1 MRRTTESHF
10 ICCNMSKSKSTLVI
24 LIHNAKDWKKNICG
38 SALRI
43 IWALRCLFTCC
54 VFPENWN
61 RNLPVLKLL
70 FLSRLLLEPGAQA
83 VPLRQLRK
91 VLRFLPEF
99 DEPRSSARRKDHV
112 SGMWKSG
119 IHSKQP
125 CPSHEGLTQPA
136 LIQSLTNPLS
146 GGARYKSLKHG
157 SAFHSLP
164 CRRFLELWL
173 CWAVLSERQLWK
185 ARALPVQS
193 VWQEVWESEEFIEPP
208 GSARWKDHL
217 HDLWKGGINQEQPE
231 STREDNPPRNLCHVS
246 VENIWIPD
254 HFFFTSQRSLCP
266 VAWL

>member
-10 ICCNMSKSKSTLVI
+10 ICCNLSKSKSALVI
-24 LIHNAKDWKKNICG
+24 LIHNAKDWKKNICD

-112 SGMWKSG
+112 SGMWKKVYLG
-119 IHSKQP
+119 ERIYFENQYK
-125 CPSHEGLTQPA
+125 EF
-136 LIQSLTNPLS
+136 SLECVFYLYHNAIYLRS
-146 GGARYKSLKHG
+146 NH
-157 SAFHSLP
+157 
-164 CRRFLELWL
+164 
-173 CWAVLSERQLWK
+173 
-185 ARALPVQS
+185 
-193 VWQEVWESEEFIEPP
+193 
-208 GSARWKDHL
+208 RWKLSSSWCQLTSDSWEICAIGNTRSPSGFKL
-217 HDLWKGGINQEQPE
+217 LG
-231 STREDNPPRNLCHVS
+231 STLCTVLMC
-246 VENIWIPD
+246 
-254 HFFFTSQRSLCP
+254 RL
-266 VAWL
+266 